1 MSAIHDKVR
10 DSGRCR
16 VCGVPDTIHALDPA
30 HVIPKSLGG
39 RNNYE
44 SVIAMCRACHDA
56 QHRKE
61 FELLPHLTRA
71 EEAEAVWA
79 VGLGKAY
86 RYLTNGGSRCRN
98 PSEPFY
104 WDADRIGEPCPNAC
118 HTFYDDDGED
128 VPYPH
133 EFYVQVD
140 SAPPSE
146 QPREG
151 TQERYPQ
158 ERQQRREPP
167 PMPETARVEPQ
178 EGNR

>member
-1 MSAIHDKVR
+1 VAEVSAIHDKVR

-79 VGLGKAY
+79 IGLGKAY
-86 RYLTNGGSRCRN
+86 RYLTNGGSR
-98 PSEPFY
+98 
-104 WDADRIGEPCPNAC
+104 
-118 HTFYDDDGED
+118 
-128 VPYPH
+128 
-133 EFYVQVD
+133 
-140 SAPPSE
+140 
-146 QPREG
+146 
-151 TQERYPQ
+151 
-158 ERQQRREPP
+158 
-167 PMPETARVEPQ
+167 
-178 EGNR
+178 

>member
-1 MSAIHDKVR
+1 MAEVSAIHDKIR

-39 RNNYE
+39 KNNYE
-44 SVIAMCRACHDA
+44 SVIPLCRACHDA

-86 RYLTNGGSRCRN
+86 RYLTNGGSR
-98 PSEPFY
+98 
-104 WDADRIGEPCPNAC
+104 
-118 HTFYDDDGED
+118 
-128 VPYPH
+128 
-133 EFYVQVD
+133 
-140 SAPPSE
+140 
-146 QPREG
+146 
-151 TQERYPQ
+151 
-158 ERQQRREPP
+158 
-167 PMPETARVEPQ
+167 
-178 EGNR
+178 